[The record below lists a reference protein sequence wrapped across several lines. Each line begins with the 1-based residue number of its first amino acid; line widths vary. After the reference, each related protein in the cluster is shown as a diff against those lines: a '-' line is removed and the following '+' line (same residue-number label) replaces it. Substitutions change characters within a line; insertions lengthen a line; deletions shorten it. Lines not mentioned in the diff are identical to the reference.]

1 MEENETSTEAPEITV
16 NMYPSV
22 KEQVTTTALVSL
34 VSIAIPV
41 AVFGFIA
48 VVGKAYEKARDW
60 NDARLERKNAKKTA
74 LWLPTKST
82 ENE

>member
-41 AVFGFIA
+41 AALGVMAGVGA
-48 VVGKAYEKARDW
+48 VVTKAKTWRE
-60 NDARLERKNAKKTA
+60 NRKAKKEA
-74 LWLPTKST
+74 LWLPSETAETK
-82 ENE
+82 

>member
-41 AVFGFIA
+41 AAMAAFAG
-48 VVGKAYEKARDW
+48 VGALVTKVQNRRAAR
-60 NDARLERKNAKKTA
+60 KAKKDS
-74 LWLPTKST
+74 LWLETPIET
-82 ENE
+82 E

>member
-1 MEENETSTEAPEITV
+1 MEENETSAEAPEITV

-41 AVFGFIA
+41 AALGVMAGVGA
-48 VVGKAYEKARDW
+48 VVTKAKTWRE
-60 NDARLERKNAKKTA
+60 NRKAKKEA
-74 LWLPTKST
+74 LWLPSETA

>member
-41 AVFGFIA
+41 AALGVMAGVGA
-48 VVGKAYEKARDW
+48 VVTKAKTWRE
-60 NDARLERKNAKKTA
+60 NRKAKKEA
-74 LWLPTKST
+74 LWLPSETA

>member
-41 AVFGFIA
+41 AALGVMAGVGA
-48 VVGKAYEKARDW
+48 VVTKAKTWRES
-60 NDARLERKNAKKTA
+60 RKAKKEA
-74 LWLPTKST
+74 LWLPSETT

>member
-41 AVFGFIA
+41 AALGVMAGVGA
-48 VVGKAYEKARDW
+48 VVTKAKTWRENRKAQK
-60 NDARLERKNAKKTA
+60 EA
-74 LWLPTKST
+74 LWLPSETA

>member
-1 MEENETSTEAPEITV
+1 MNENETSTEATPEITV

-41 AVFGFIA
+41 AAMAAFAG
-48 VVGKAYEKARDW
+48 VGALVTKVQNRREAR
-60 NDARLERKNAKKTA
+60 KAKKESLKLETPA
-74 LWLPTKST
+74 